1 VAIFKK
7 IVAPSKDCGLAMTK
21 CNIMYCEVILSQ
33 RFPKHLGI
41 FDYHIPDDLVPLLK
55 LGQLVTIPFRQSEY
69 EGVVIALK
77 KTTDFAAR
85 IKDITKINQPEPIM
99 TFEQIKLAHWIS
111 EYYFVS
117 LGTTVKM
124 MLPPIPKT
132 KHRQKESVAI
142 QQITAPPLP
151 IAINDLLTQCIRR
164 KKSPALF
171 WPSSIEQQTQFM
183 YWLLKKIKGNVLIVV
198 PELTDIT
205 FYLQLLSAKKQ
216 KETAIIHS
224 QLNKTQFF
232 SAWQRIISGQA
243 TIIIGTKLALFA
255 PLIKPTIIIIDQE
268 ENQGHKQSDQNPR
281 FDGRTVARQL
291 ARLHDCYLL
300 FSSHAPSVDIFGDK
314 TVHLLRPEATQKKY
328 KQYTSIDMR
337 TERKSG
343 NYTQLADVLQTKITK
358 TLAEKKKVFL
368 FINKRGSASSVICK
382 DCGLVMKCTRCDLP
396 LTHHTTGNKLRATN
410 FLYCHRCNIKSEV
423 PPFCP
428 KCSGVDFKFIGPGT
442 QTVEWQVKKLWP
454 KAAIN
459 RLDTDTKGTMAT
471 LNAEIII
478 GTEYA
483 LSRLNWSALGLIGI
497 ITADTLLYL
506 PDFRSSERTWQLLYK
521 FSFHTTA
528 PVIVQTYN
536 PEHIVLTS
544 LTNNQPDKFYSQE
557 IQQRKEIGYPPFT
570 SLVKLI
576 YQHRD
581 KKICLANTQKM
592 AAYLKTSP
600 LKPLLLT
607 PMTPFAN
614 SRWRMYI
621 VLKFHSP
628 IQDSLLKKILSGIPA
643 DWLIDRDPINLL

>member
-1 VAIFKK
+1 
-7 IVAPSKDCGLAMTK
+7 
-21 CNIMYCEVILSQ
+21 MYCEVILSQ

-41 FDYHIPDDLVPLLK
+41 FDYHIPDALAPQIK
-55 LGQLVTIPFRQSEY
+55 LGQLLTIPFRKSEY

-85 IKDITKINQPEPIM
+85 IKDITKINQPEPIL
-99 TFEQIKLAHWIS
+99 TPEQIKLAQWMS
-111 EYYFVS
+111 DYYFVS
-117 LGTTVKM
+117 LGTIVKM

-132 KHRQKESVAI
+132 KRAQKEFKPIKPAHLPPMPSAI
-142 QQITAPPLP
+142 T
-151 IAINDLLTQCIRR
+151 DLITQCA
-164 KKSPALF
+164 KNTNTTSLF
-171 WPSSIEQQTQFM
+171 WPSSQEQHTQFM
-183 YWLLKKIKGNVLIVV
+183 SGLLKKIKGQILIIA
-198 PELTDIT
+198 PEFTDIT
-205 FYLQLLSAKKQ
+205 QFLSLLPTAKQ

-255 PLIKPTIIIIDQE
+255 PLIKPAMIIIDQE

-281 FDGRTVARQL
+281 FDGRAVARQL
-291 ARLHDCYLL
+291 ARLHGCRLL

-314 TVHLLRPEATQKKY
+314 TVHLLRPDTTQ

-337 TERKSG
+337 NERKGG
-343 NYTQLADVLQTKITK
+343 NYTQLADVLQTKITE
-358 TLAEKKKVFL
+358 TLAEKKKIFL
-368 FINKRGSASSVICK
+368 FINKRGSASSVVCK
-382 DCGLVMKCTRCDLP
+382 DCGLVMTCRQCQLP
-396 LTHHTTGNKLRATN
+396 LIFHSSTN
-410 FLYCHRCNIKSEV
+410 ALYCHRCNTKYEV

-428 KCSGVDFKFIGPGT
+428 KCSNVDFKYIGAGT
-442 QTVEWQVKKLWP
+442 QVVEQQAKKLWP
-454 KAAIN
+454 QAKIS
-459 RLDTDTKGTMAT
+459 RLDTDTKHDKPGAD
-471 LNAEIII
+471 AGIII

-483 LSRLNWSALGLIGI
+483 VNRIDWSSFGLIGI

-506 PDFRSSERTWQLLYK
+506 PDFRSSERTWQLLNK
-521 FSFHTTA
+521 LSFHTTA

-544 LTNNQPDKFYSQE
+544 LANNQPDKFYSQE
-557 IQQRKEIGYPPFT
+557 ILQRKEIGYPPFT

-592 AAYLKTSP
+592 LAYLKTSP

-607 PMTPFAN
+607 PMTPLAS

-621 VLKFHSP
+621 IIKFQSP
-628 IQDSLLKKILSGIPA
+628 SQDAMLRKIFSSVPEGWI
-643 DWLIDRDPINLL
+643 IDRDPVNLL